1 MKRKRM
7 TAADEEF
14 TRRAL
19 ENAQRLREFALA
31 NQRRH
36 DEANGT
42 TTDAALDRSPLE
54 NAQHLREL
62 ALANQRRHDE
72 AKKSA

>member
-1 MKRKRM
+1 MV
-7 TAADEEF
+7 ADEEF

-19 ENAQRLREFALA
+19 ENAERLRELALA

-36 DEANGT
+36 DEATKT
-42 TTDAALDRSPLE
+42 TTGAAFDRPPLE
-54 NAQHLREL
+54 NAQYLREL

-72 AKKSA
+72 AKKKSA